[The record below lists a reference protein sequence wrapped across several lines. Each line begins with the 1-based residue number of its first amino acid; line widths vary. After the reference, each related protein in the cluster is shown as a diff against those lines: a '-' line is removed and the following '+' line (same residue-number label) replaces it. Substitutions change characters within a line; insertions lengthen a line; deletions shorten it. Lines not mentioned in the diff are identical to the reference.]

1 MNRIPTTLRILF
13 LSALVLAAASA
24 DPAHAQSTA
33 GSISGTV
40 TDSSGGSVA
49 DVTVTARNVDTNF
62 ARSATTG
69 ASGAFTIPLLPV
81 GAYEVAAEAAGFG
94 AARMAGVV
102 VNVGGDT
109 TIRLVL
115 EPAGVSAAVTVSS
128 EAPIVETSKSA
139 VDSVVSERMISNLP
153 TNGRNFLDFVLTTP
167 GVVKDNFRVGDIS
180 FAGQRG
186 TMNSLIVDGAD
197 NNNTFFGQA
206 AGRTGTGR
214 APYQFS
220 QDTVKEFQVNSNSY
234 SAEYGRAGG
243 AVINVVTKSGTNDFH
258 GGAFY
263 FYRDDSIKE
272 PDYFDVIN
280 NRPEA
285 PYHYDQFGATLGGP
299 ILRDRLFFFANY
311 DGQRNAIPNSVV
323 FTLPPTTPN
332 DADTVAGI
340 ARLRGLADSW
350 ERKQDQD
357 VFLLKLDWEASSRH
371 HVTGR
376 YNRQDFTGVGFESG
390 GSTVALEH
398 SGDSL
403 VETDTFA
410 ASWASSLTASLF
422 NELRGQYMKDH
433 EPGTANTT
441 LPEAT
446 VNQSGSTVLIIGRNF
461 FSPRETTIT
470 RYQIA
475 DTATVLFGNHA
486 LKVGFDYN
494 QDDILNFFPGNFSG
508 SYTFASI
515 GSFQRGTPSGSGER
529 YVQAFAGPG
538 TSGPTTR
545 PDLKEYAAFLQEE
558 WQVTPKLTL
567 NLGGRYD
574 YQDVRQPD
582 VLNPDPQLLAAGL
595 RTDEIPVDD
604 DNYAARLGF
613 AWSPMKDNRTVVR
626 GGYGLFYGR
635 TTAILYG
642 TAHSNNGIN
651 VQTITFTGS
660 QVPTYPNTF
669 ASIPTGAAIPR
680 PTIFVFDPAFENP
693 RVQQASL
700 GIEHALSTDIGVS
713 VGYLYV
719 KGDDLPRS
727 ADINI
732 ANPATVDVQVQG
744 GGVVPVRRYSSVRP
758 FTNFA
763 RIIQFQSSAESEYN
777 GASLELVKRFSNNWT
792 ARLAYGVGK
801 VTDTKPDATAV
812 VPQGTDD
819 QKYMQDTFDAAG
831 ENGPGDLDVRHRVVL
846 SGVWDLNYADGIDNS
861 FVRAL
866 ASGWTIAGVVSYQ
879 TGTPWSPTVNGD
891 LNNDGN
897 DRNDR
902 APGAP
907 RNRERLPSNL
917 SVDPRVSKHFR
928 FGPVDLELIAEA
940 FNIFNRDNVIGI
952 QTNQYRL
959 VTVAG
964 EPQLQ
969 PLATFRTPCAGGR
982 GCTAQAPASAGAGPR
997 TYQLAARVSF

>member
-1 MNRIPTTLRILF
+1 MKRIAPIARSWQ
-13 LSALVLAAASA
+13 LSLLAFALASA
-24 DPAHAQSTA
+24 TFVSAQSTT
-33 GSISGTV
+33 GSVSGTV
-40 TDSSGGSVA
+40 TDTSGGAVA
-49 DVTVTARNVDTNF
+49 NVTITARNVDTSL

-69 ASGAFTIPLLPV
+69 ESGTFTIPLLPV
-81 GAYEVAAEAAGFG
+81 GVYEVAAEAAGFG
-94 AARMAGVV
+94 AARVGNVV

-109 TIRLVL
+109 TVRLVL
-115 EPAGVSAAVTVSS
+115 EPAGVQAAVTVSS

-139 VDSVVSERMISNLP
+139 VDSVVSEREISNLP

-186 TMNSLIVDGAD
+186 TLNSLIVDGAD

-220 QDTVKEFQVNSNSY
+220 QDTVKEFQVNTSSY

-263 FYRDDSIKE
+263 FYRDDAIKSK
-272 PDYFDVIN
+272 DYIDVVN
-280 NRPEA
+280 NRPET

-311 DGQRNAIPNSVV
+311 DGQRNSIPNSVI
-323 FTLPPTTPN
+323 FTIPAGTPT
-332 DADTVAGI
+332 DADTLAGI
-340 ARLRGLADSW
+340 ERLRALADTW
-350 ERKQDQD
+350 DRKQDQD
-357 VFLLKLDWEASSRH
+357 VFLFKTDWEASSRH
-371 HVTGR
+371 HVSLR

-390 GSTVALEH
+390 GATTALEH
-398 SGDSL
+398 TGDSL
-403 VETDTFA
+403 VTTDTIA
-410 ASWASSLTASLF
+410 GSLGSSISAGFF
-422 NELRGQYMKDH
+422 NELRGQYMKDR
-433 EPGTANTT
+433 EPGTANNAN
-441 LPEAT
+441 PEAT
-446 VNQSGSTVLIIGRNF
+446 INQGGQQVLIIGRNF
-461 FSPRETTIT
+461 FSPRETTIK
-470 RYQIA
+470 RVQVA
-475 DTATVLFGNHA
+475 DTAMLLFGPHT
-486 LKVGFDYN
+486 LKAGFDYN
-494 QDDILNFFPGNFSG
+494 QDDIYNLFIGNFSG
-508 SYTFASI
+508 AYTFTSI
-515 GSFQRGTPSGSGER
+515 GSFQRGTPSGAGER

-538 TSGPTTR
+538 TTGGITH
-545 PDLKEYAAFLQEE
+545 PDLTEYAGFVQDE
-558 WQVTPKLTL
+558 WQVRPNLTL
-567 NLGGRYD
+567 NLGARYD

-582 VLNPDPQLLAAGL
+582 VLNPDSQLLAAGL
-595 RTDEIPVDD
+595 RTDHIPIDD
-604 DNYAARLGF
+604 DNYAGRIGF
-613 AWSPMKDNRTVVR
+613 AWTPMKDNRTVVR

-635 TTAILYG
+635 TTGIMFG

-669 ASIPTGAAIPR
+669 AEIPTGATRPN
-680 PTIFVFDPAFENP
+680 PTIFVFDPDFENP
-693 RVQQASL
+693 RVQQGSL
-700 GIEHALSTDIGVS
+700 GVERALTNDLGIS

-719 KGDDLPRS
+719 KGEDLPRS

-732 ANPATVDVQVQG
+732 SNPTDVDVSIQG
-744 GGVVPVRRYSSVRP
+744 GGVVPVRRYTGRP
-758 FTNFA
+758 FSNFA
-763 RIIQFQSSAESEYN
+763 RIIQFQSSAESEYH
-777 GASLELVKRFSNNWT
+777 GAHLELVKRFSRNWT
-792 ARLAYGVGK
+792 ARLGYAWGRA
-801 VTDTKPDATAV
+801 TDTKPDATAV

-819 QKYMQDTFDAAG
+819 AKFMQDTFDSGG
-831 ENGPGDLDVRHRVVL
+831 EHGPSDLDVRHRVVL
-846 SGVWDLNYADGIDNS
+846 SGVWDLNYGDSIQNP
-861 FVRAL
+861 FMRFL
-866 ASGWTIAGVVSYQ
+866 ASGWTLSGVVSYQ
-879 TGTPWSPTVNGD
+879 TGTPWSPSINGD
-891 LNNDGN
+891 LNSDGN

-902 APGAP
+902 SPGAP
-907 RNRERLPSNL
+907 RNGERLPSIL
-917 SVDPRVSKHFR
+917 SVDPRISRHFR

-952 QTNQYRL
+952 QTNEYRL

-964 EPQLQ
+964 QPQLQ

>member
-1 MNRIPTTLRILF
+1 MTRIAPIPRASLLVLCF
-13 LSALVLAAASA
+13 ALVSASFA
-24 DPAHAQSTA
+24 FAQSTT

-40 TDSSGGSVA
+40 TDTSGGAVA
-49 DVTVTARNVDTNF
+49 NVTITARNVNTGL

-69 ASGAFTIPLLPV
+69 EAGTFTIPLLPV
-81 GAYEVAAEAAGFG
+81 GTYEVAAEAAGFG
-94 AARMAGVV
+94 AARVGNVV

-109 TIRLVL
+109 TVRLVL
-115 EPAGVSAAVTVSS
+115 EPAGVQAAVTVSS
-128 EAPIVETSKSA
+128 EAPLVETSKSA
-139 VDSVVSERMISNLP
+139 VDSVVSERMIENLP

-186 TMNSLIVDGAD
+186 TLNSLIVDGAD

-220 QDTVKEFQVNSNSY
+220 QDTVKEFQVNTNSY

-243 AVINVVTKSGTNDFH
+243 AVINVVTKSGTNEFH

-285 PYHYDQFGATLGGP
+285 PYHYDQFGASLGGP
-299 ILRDRLFFFANY
+299 ILRDRLFFFASY
-311 DGQRNAIPNSVV
+311 DGQRNTIPNSVV
-323 FTLPPTTPN
+323 FNIPAGTPT
-332 DADTVAGI
+332 DADTVAGT
-340 ARLRGLADSW
+340 ARLRALADTW
-350 ERKQDQD
+350 DRKQDQD
-357 VFLLKLDWEASSRH
+357 VFLLKTDWEASSRH
-371 HVTGR
+371 HVSLR

-390 GSTVALEH
+390 GSTVAFEH
-398 SGDSL
+398 SGNSL

-410 ASWASSLTASLF
+410 GSLASSLTSSFF
-422 NELRGQYMKDH
+422 NELRGQYMRDR
-433 EPGTANTT
+433 EPGTANSP

-461 FSPRETTIT
+461 FSPRETTIK
-470 RYQIA
+470 RVQVA
-475 DTATVLFGNHA
+475 DTATLLFGPHT
-486 LKVGFDYN
+486 LKAGFDYN
-494 QDDILNFFPGNFSG
+494 QDDIYNLFIGNFSG

-515 GSFQRGTPSGSGER
+515 GSFQRGTPSGAGER

-538 TSGPTTR
+538 TTGGVTH
-545 PDLKEYAAFLQEE
+545 PDLTEYAGFVQDE
-558 WQVTPKLTL
+558 WQVRPNLTL
-567 NLGGRYD
+567 NLGARYD

-582 VLNPDPQLLAAGL
+582 VLNPDAQLLAAGL
-595 RTDEIPVDD
+595 RTDTIPIDD
-604 DNYAARLGF
+604 DNYAGRIGF
-613 AWSPMKDNRTVVR
+613 AWTPMKDNRTVVR

-635 TTAILYG
+635 TTGIMFG

-651 VQTITFTGS
+651 VQTITFTGN

-669 ASIPTGAAIPR
+669 ASIPTGAAVPR
-680 PTIFVFDPAFENP
+680 PTIFVFDPDFENP
-693 RVQQASL
+693 RVQQGSL
-700 GIEHALSTDIGVS
+700 GVERALTNDLGIS

-732 ANPATVDVQVQG
+732 SNPTTVDVSVQG
-744 GGVVPVRRYSSVRP
+744 GGVVPVRRYTGRP

-763 RIIQFQSSAESEYN
+763 RIIQFQSSAESEYH

-792 ARLAYGVGK
+792 ARLGYSYGRA
-801 VTDTKPDATAV
+801 TDTKPDATAV

-819 QKYMQDTFDAAG
+819 AKFMQDTFDAAG
-831 ENGPGDLDVRHRVVL
+831 EHGPSDLDVRHRVVL
-846 SGVWDLNYADGIDNS
+846 SGVWDLNYGDSIQNS
-861 FVRAL
+861 FARFL
-866 ASGWTIAGVVSYQ
+866 LSGWTLSGVVSYQ
-879 TGTPWSPTVNGD
+879 TGTPWSPSINGD
-891 LNNDGN
+891 LNGDGN

-902 APGAP
+902 SPGAS
-907 RNRERLPSNL
+907 RNAERLPSIL
-917 SVDPRVSKHFR
+917 SVDPRISRHFR

-952 QTNQYRL
+952 QTNEYRL
-959 VTVAG
+959 ATVAG
-964 EPQLQ
+964 QPQLQ